1 MCHVTSSAALLTLQ
15 VSATVSCFFL
25 APGLVILAW
34 PRCQICPPPGEL
46 LTVSRLT
53 RLATKVRSASGS
65 LEMTGAS
72 GGESNRAMIPGDNGS
87 YQRMSW
93 SDDGLITLTMLID
106 GG

>member
-46 LTVSRLT
+46 LGLLELLTVSRLT
-53 RLATKVRSASGS
+53 RLATKVRSASGNDRR
-65 LEMTGAS
+65 EWGR
-72 GGESNRAMIPGDNGS
+72 E
-87 YQRMSW
+87 Q
-93 SDDGLITLTMLID
+93 
-106 GG
+106 